1 MKFWQSKQQTNNN
14 FCSNPPKFG
23 KTSIDLHL
31 RFKNFFLAYLPLQSN
46 SYRLQMMA
54 RIPSMK
60 TCTFRCMFYKKH
72 KQQSYQNIV
81 EKKTAKGIVQTSE
94 NMYLLWKYST
104 GLHTCSVYFFACFCF
119 ISLPMNSVFLCNQFY
134 TLGLYFCR
142 KIFTF
147 VHRGQRAWPILR
159 RT

>member
-1 MKFWQSKQQTNNN
+1 MLKPSEIW
-14 FCSNPPKFG
+14 
-23 KTSIDLHL
+23 
-31 RFKNFFLAYLPLQSN
+31 KNFNWLTFQFFELFLAYLLLQFN
-46 SYRLQMMA
+46 SYRLQM
-54 RIPSMK
+54 
-60 TCTFRCMFYKKH
+60 FYKKNTNSRAI
-72 KQQSYQNIV
+72 KILL
-81 EKKTAKGIVQTSE
+81 KKNSKGHRPDKWK
-94 NMYLLWKYST
+94 YLLWKYST
-104 GLHTCSVYFFACFCF
+104 SLHTCSVYFFACFCF